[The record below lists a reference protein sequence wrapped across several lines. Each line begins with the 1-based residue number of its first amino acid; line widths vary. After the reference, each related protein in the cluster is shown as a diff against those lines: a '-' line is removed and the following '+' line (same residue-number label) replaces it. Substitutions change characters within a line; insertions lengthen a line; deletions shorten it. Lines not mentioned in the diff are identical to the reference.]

1 MRLVSKHSKPIYTI
15 VRFDSGHKNCIMNGM
30 ISHHAVLLSSATPLT
45 SIIEGYGLI
54 PNTDQYRVPQLGI
67 DDVRILIANAHRRPD
82 GDAETRTLIVATE
95 FVTEEAQQALLKIIE
110 EPPRSTMFVFVV
122 PEGYTF
128 LPTLESRFERIGSI
142 GEVPTYEAFLSFKN
156 ASYAERMSR
165 IEQATKQKDQLWQSD
180 IKKGLVLYLK
190 QTVGMLPKETL
201 VELEYVTRLL
211 LTRGAS
217 NKFLLEHLALVLPA

>member
-1 MRLVSKHSKPIYTI
+1 
-15 VRFDSGHKNCIMNGM
+15 M

-45 SIIEGYGLI
+45 SVIDGYDFI
-54 PNTDQYRVPQLGI
+54 PSTDQYRVPQLGI

-82 GDAETRTLIVATE
+82 GEAKTRTLIVATE

-110 EPPRSTMFVFVV
+110 EPPHSTVFVFVV

-128 LPTLESRFERIGSI
+128 LPTLESRFERTGSI
-142 GEVPTYEAFLSFKN
+142 GEIPTYQAFIAFKG
-156 ASYAERMSR
+156 ASYAERMSL
-165 IEQATKQKDQLWQSD
+165 IEQSTKQKDHAWQSD
-180 IKKGLVLYLK
+180 IKKGLIEYLK
-190 QTVGMLPKETL
+190 QSTVTLAKETL
-201 VELEYVTRLL
+201 VELEYITRLL